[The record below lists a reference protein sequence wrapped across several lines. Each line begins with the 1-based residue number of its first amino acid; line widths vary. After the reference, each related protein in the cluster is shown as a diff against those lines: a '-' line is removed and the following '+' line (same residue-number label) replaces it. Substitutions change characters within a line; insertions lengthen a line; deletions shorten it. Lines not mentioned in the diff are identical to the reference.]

1 MILRSWKQIA
11 DYLSTSV
18 RSAQR
23 CEAVHGMPV
32 HRGAGSPRS
41 SVFALT
47 REIDEWLESV
57 PVKQKPVEITA
68 ASPRV
73 RSGSARLST
82 ILAVDDNDVHLY
94 ALHKVLTAA
103 GFAVVSARCGS
114 EALRKTQQHEP
125 DAIVLDV
132 NLPDFNGFEV
142 CRRIKAETRTAAIPI
157 IFHSSTDCVEAHM
170 QAQAAGATA
179 FLSYPMHHQ
188 NMISMIKT
196 CLAPALWP
204 PQIDKFNFDTK
215 SQLSS

>member
-94 ALHKVLTAA
+94 ALHKVRFRPQSALHIFCAKRSITPTARSRTSCKWRTQTSDNSSRAPVSISATA
-103 GFAVVSARCGS
+103 GTYRSARAS
-114 EALRKTQQHEP
+114 SS
-125 DAIVLDV
+125 
-132 NLPDFNGFEV
+132 
-142 CRRIKAETRTAAIPI
+142 AA
-157 IFHSSTDCVEAHM
+157 C
-170 QAQAAGATA
+170 
-179 FLSYPMHHQ
+179 
-188 NMISMIKT
+188 
-196 CLAPALWP
+196 
-204 PQIDKFNFDTK
+204 
-215 SQLSS
+215 